1 MQAPELAFS
10 FRKPADRRL
19 DTQIRTDM
27 VIPDSDA
34 SKQEQG
40 HRLASHGFG
49 VGRSLGELLR
59 QSPELH
65 LLPGTGTGIVQGLF
79 YSENA
84 RIN

>member
-19 DTQIRTDM
+19 DIQIRTEM
-27 VIPDSDA
+27 EIPNSDA

-40 HRLASHGFG
+40 HRLASHGLG
-49 VGRSLGELLR
+49 IGRSLGEFLR

-65 LLPGTGTGIVQGLF
+65 LLPCTGTGIVQGLF
-79 YSENA
+79 HSENA
-84 RIN
+84 CIN

>member
-27 VIPDSDA
+27 VIHNSDA

-40 HRLASHGFG
+40 HRLASHVLG
-49 VGRSLGELLR
+49 VGRSLGELLC
-59 QSPELH
+59 QSPELQ
-65 LLPGTGTGIVQGLF
+65 LLPGAGTGIVQGLF
-79 YSENA
+79 HSGNA